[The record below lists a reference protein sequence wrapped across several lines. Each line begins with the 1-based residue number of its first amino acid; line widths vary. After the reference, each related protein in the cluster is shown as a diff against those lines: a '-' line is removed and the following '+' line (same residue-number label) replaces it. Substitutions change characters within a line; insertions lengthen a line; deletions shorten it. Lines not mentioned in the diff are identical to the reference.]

1 MKVVVA
7 FCLLTAVTVG
17 QLEIRNRFATVEKKG
32 TVSFVVRLRRT
43 VVIAA
48 VTYTVT
54 PMTYGEFSAMSN
66 VSLPRTLPDPAE
78 CKYS

>member
-32 TVSFVVRLRRT
+32 SFVVRIQRT

-78 CKYS
+78 CKYG